1 MGICVRLPLP
11 PPPPPL
17 DVNPVGV
24 DCFNNNNKKNDN
36 QINYLN
42 ETKKK
47 HTLLPL
53 ISELRCCIIS
63 SKSSF
68 NLYLFSL
75 RFGVNVYC
83 ESSGSGLSQPFDDP
97 LCSFLFNA

>member
-42 ETKKK
+42 ETKK
-47 HTLLPL
+47 
-53 ISELRCCIIS
+53 
-63 SKSSF
+63 
-68 NLYLFSL
+68 
-75 RFGVNVYC
+75 
-83 ESSGSGLSQPFDDP
+83 
-97 LCSFLFNA
+97 